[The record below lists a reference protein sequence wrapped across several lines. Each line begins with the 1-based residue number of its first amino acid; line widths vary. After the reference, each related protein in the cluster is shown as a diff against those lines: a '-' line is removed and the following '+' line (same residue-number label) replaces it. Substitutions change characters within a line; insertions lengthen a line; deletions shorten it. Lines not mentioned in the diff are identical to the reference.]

1 MKKNRHMNLK
11 AIVLL
16 IAASF
21 TFSLANAQEVKEE
34 KTVMIKMVTEED
46 GNISLD
52 TTIILDEDFDGDW
65 TSVTDDEELLKKL
78 EELDIDL
85 DLDGTQKV
93 YMIKAPETS
102 KKAYFYSVEIDDE
115 GEVVVEV
122 EGGSSGSQNVW
133 VSEVDGD
140 STITIVLK
148 SEDCKHKNHDGEHKM
163 VVSKTMNVEV
173 ETEDGDTVITYTI
186 KTGGEEGEEDVM
198 IWHSDDNEEISYE
211 ILMKQIEGD
220 SSKII
225 IMTTGKAGEEIK
237 VVKHKEVI
245 IITEEVKEHDH
256 DCDHDH
262 DKDKKKKK
270 KKDDD

>member
-1 MKKNRHMNLK
+1 MKKNRHMYLK
-11 AIVLL
+11 ALVLL

-21 TFSLANAQEVKEE
+21 TFSLANAQEVKKEE
-34 KTVMIKMVTEED
+34 KAITIKMVKEED
-46 GNISLD
+46 GNIRLD

-65 TSVTDDEELLKKL
+65 STVTDDEELLKKL
-78 EELDIDL
+78 EEMDIDL

-102 KKAYFYSVEIDDE
+102 QKAYFYSVETDDE

-122 EGGSSGSQNVW
+122 ESGSAGSHNVW

-148 SEDCKHKNHDGEHKM
+148 SEDCKHKGHDGEHKM
-163 VVSKTMNVEV
+163 VVSKTMNVEL

-186 KTGGEEGEEDVM
+186 KTGGEDGEENVM

-211 ILMKQIEGD
+211 ILMEKIEGD

-225 IMTTGKAGEEIK
+225 IMTTSSDGEEVK
-237 VVKHKEVI
+237 VVKTKEVI
-245 IITEEVKEHDH
+245 IITEDIEEHDH

-262 DKDKKKKK
+262 DKDKDKKKK
-270 KKDDD
+270 KKK